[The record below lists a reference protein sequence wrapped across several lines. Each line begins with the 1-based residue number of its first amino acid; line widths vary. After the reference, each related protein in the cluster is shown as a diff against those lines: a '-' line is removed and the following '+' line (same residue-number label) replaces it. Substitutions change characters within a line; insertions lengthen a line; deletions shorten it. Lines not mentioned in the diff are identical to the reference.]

1 MKNLIRHILLE
12 ESQKWEYQIRDI
24 GGPVYYKRQKGSDWS
39 FIDEAEFYKNSNR
52 NNLVKWV
59 EKKPPKPPYVRQ
71 VDVPNEMKIR
81 IDYLKVYYEN
91 LSPNDFKIEI
101 EGEDIIKIK
110 TKMRHDISILIK
122 DTKENINRE
131 LENLKKKYEKIK
143 IDDSTYKS

>member
-110 TKMRHDISILIK
+110 TKQK
-122 DTKENINRE
+122 
-131 LENLKKKYEKIK
+131 
-143 IDDSTYKS
+143 